1 MRRFAVAALALIL
14 TACGASAPP
23 PPLVPPKPEIVAM
36 VRPPAAV
43 APAPVPETR
52 VIDHKNW
59 AITVPGDWT
68 VADDTEEGVTV
79 TREKGAGVKPARLQ
93 VVTQDLGDVPPEAF
107 VRIVSITAEQQVP
120 EGVTVTDVQRQA
132 GLYHDRPSS
141 ITQVL
146 TDKGVFL
153 GVFATV
159 DVANNTGY
167 VVISIAP
174 MTKDDAKLMAT
185 ITQTLV
191 IKAAP
196 GAPKEEEATPAPAPA
211 PKKATP
217 KKK

>member
-1 MRRFAVAALALIL
+1 MKRFAVAALALAL

-23 PPLVPPKPEIVAM
+23 PQPVPPKPEIVAM

-52 VIDHKNW
+52 VIDHQAW
-59 AITVPGDWT
+59 SITVPGDWT
-68 VADDTEEGVTV
+68 VSDDSESGVTV
-79 TREKGAGVKPARLQ
+79 ERPKTATTKPARLQ
-93 VVTQDLGDVPPEAF
+93 VAAQPLNDVPPEVF
-107 VRIVSITAEQQVP
+107 VRIMSLAVENMVP
-120 EGVTVTDVQRQA
+120 DGVTVTDVQRQA
-132 GLYHDRPSS
+132 GDFKDRPAS

-146 TDKGVFL
+146 TDKGVFV
-153 GVFATV
+153 GVFVTV
-159 DVANNTGY
+159 DVANNMGY
-167 VVISIAP
+167 AVISIAP

-191 IKAAP
+191 IKAP
-196 GAPKEEEATPAPAPA
+196 PVAPKEEEAAPAPAPT